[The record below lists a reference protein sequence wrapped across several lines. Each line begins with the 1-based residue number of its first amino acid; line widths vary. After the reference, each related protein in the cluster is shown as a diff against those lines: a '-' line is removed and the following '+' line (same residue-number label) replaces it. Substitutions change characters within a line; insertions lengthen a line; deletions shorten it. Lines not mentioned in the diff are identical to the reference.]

1 MLLFY
6 IAEVNDN
13 INNTDLIMVSAASVI
28 KGVSVATIYH
38 WIRVGHIKCHTITLS
53 TGEYMG
59 VSQSEIETFVKP
71 PKGRPRRQAKKLDVE
86 I

>member
-1 MLLFY
+1 M
-6 IAEVNDN
+6 NDN
-13 INNTDLIMVSAASVI
+13 INNTDLITDLIMVSAASVL
-28 KGVSVATIYH
+28 KSVSVATIYH
-38 WIRVGHIKCHTITLS
+38 WIRVGHIKCYTITLS

-59 VSQSEIETFVKP
+59 VSQSEIEKFVKP